1 MPSAEHAERTE
12 PTATDHGSEAAAAG
26 GAALTVLA
34 LDIGGTKITAARVRI
49 APDRSRAEVLEE
61 ATVPTPA
68 REGARAVLEAALDA
82 ASHVTGDPS
91 GSGSRTGGV
100 SRTGVASRAGA
111 ADDRLSAVGISTA
124 GVVDVARGEITHAT
138 SSLPGWPGTR
148 VAAAFTERFALPA
161 RALNDVH
168 AHGLGEALFGTGRDA
183 SSLLLVAVGTGIGG
197 AQVVDGRPVVGVR
210 GAAGHV
216 GHVTVPEAASVPCT
230 CGRVGHLEG
239 LASGPGIL
247 DLARRLGANAAQC
260 ADGPA
265 LATAARAA
273 DGPAREAY
281 RLAGLATGRVI
292 GSLLNV
298 LDAETVALAG
308 GVVGASEVWD
318 DALRQGVAREAM
330 DVVAATPVVRARAGS
345 RAALLGAAAWA
356 IS

>member
-1 MPSAEHAERTE
+1 MPGAEHRDRE
-12 PTATDHGSEAAAAG
+12 ATDRGSDAAAP
-26 GAALTVLA
+26 GAAPLAVLA

-61 ATVPTPA
+61 TTVPTPA

-82 ASHVTGDPS
+82 
-91 GSGSRTGGV
+91 GSRIVGDADGA
-100 SRTGVASRAGA
+100 GDAGA
-111 ADDRLSAVGISTA
+111 RISAVGISTA

-148 VAAAFTERFALPA
+148 VAAAFTERFGTPA

-247 DLARRLGANAAQC
+247 DLARRLGADTAQC

-265 LATAARAA
+265 LAAAARDA

-298 LDAETVALAG
+298 LDAQTVALAG

-330 DVVAATPVVRARAGS
+330 DVVSATPVVPAQAGA

-356 IS
+356 IA

>member
-1 MPSAEHAERTE
+1 MPHTEHAHHAENKER
-12 PTATDHGSEAAAAG
+12 PATGRGSGAVAAG
-26 GAALTVLA
+26 GAPLLVLA

-61 ATVPTPA
+61 TTVPTPA
-68 REGARAVLEAALDA
+68 REGARTVLEAALDA
-82 ASHVTGDPS
+82 GSRVIGDA
-91 GSGSRTGGV
+91 SRTGSASTLGGAED
-100 SRTGVASRAGA
+100 RT
-111 ADDRLSAVGISTA
+111 SAVGISTA

-168 AHGLGEALFGTGRDA
+168 AHGLGEALFGTGQDA
-183 SSLLLVAVGTGIGG
+183 SSLLLMAVGTGIGG

-247 DLARRLGANAAQC
+247 DLARRLGAEGAQC
-260 ADGPA
+260 ADGPV
-265 LATAARAA
+265 LAAAARAA

-281 RLAGLATGRVI
+281 RLAGVATGRVI

-298 LDAETVALAG
+298 LDAEVVALAG

-330 DVVAATPVVRARAGS
+330 DVVAATPVVPARAGS

>member
-1 MPSAEHAERTE
+1 MPGAE
-12 PTATDHGSEAAAAG
+12 PTAREATDGGSEAAAAG
-26 GAALTVLA
+26 AAPLPVLA
-34 LDIGGTKITAARVRI
+34 LDIGGTKIAAARVSI
-49 APDRSRAEVLEE
+49 AADRSRAEVLEE
-61 ATVPTPA
+61 TTVPTPA

-82 ASHVTGDPS
+82 
-91 GSGSRTGGV
+91 GSRMIGD
-100 SRTGVASRAGA
+100 ASRAGA
-111 ADDRLSAVGISTA
+111 AEARISAVGISTA

-148 VAAAFTERFALPA
+148 VTAAFTERFGIPA

-216 GHVTVPEAASVPCT
+216 GHVTVPEAASVSCT

-247 DLARRLGANAAQC
+247 DLARRLGADAAQC

-265 LATAARAA
+265 LAAASRAA

-298 LDAETVALAG
+298 LDAQTVALAG

-330 DVVAATPVVRARAGS
+330 DVVSATPVVPARAGA

-356 IS
+356 IA